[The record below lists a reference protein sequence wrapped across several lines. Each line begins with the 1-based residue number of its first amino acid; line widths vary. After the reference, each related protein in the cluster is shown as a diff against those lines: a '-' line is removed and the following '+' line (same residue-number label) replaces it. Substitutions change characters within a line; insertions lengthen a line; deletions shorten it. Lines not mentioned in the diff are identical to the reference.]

1 MRVSRIPRES
11 QKYSCRRR
19 CVHIS
24 IPFSTQS
31 YTFEV
36 SSIEQLLFDVRTF
49 HDGIPKKGEPAL
61 IFWRPNPGFI
71 PKPFDVSEF
80 HSHFCHSREGDTLE
94 FEVSF
99 EIRPLFGVGKVV
111 NWA

>member
-1 MRVSRIPRES
+1 MHSPILNI
-11 QKYSCRRR
+11 YSGQ
-19 CVHIS
+19 
-24 IPFSTQS
+24 T
-31 YTFEV
+31 
-36 SSIEQLLFDVRTF
+36 
-49 HDGIPKKGEPAL
+49 KGEPTL
-61 IFWRPNPGFI
+61 ILWMPDPGFI

-80 HSHFCHSREGDTLE
+80 RSHFRHSREGDTLE